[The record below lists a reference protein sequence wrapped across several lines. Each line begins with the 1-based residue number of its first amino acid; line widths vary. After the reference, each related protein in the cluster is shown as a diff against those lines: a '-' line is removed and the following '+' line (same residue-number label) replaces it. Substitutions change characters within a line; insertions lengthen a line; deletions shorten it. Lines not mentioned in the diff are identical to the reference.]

1 MIPTRES
8 AVLSILTRQMMTG
21 LKQCEPSNDEQ
32 DRITIYGPKA
42 NATYLEPWGPRRNGS
57 LESRWGLRMQRQVKA
72 KSLSVKIPKN
82 EPTTVRLNCVLANEE
97 FLTLEIPRY
106 ALERFMV
113 QAKRAI
119 EEAPLLSRRRS
130 SANSRRLLSSTL
142 FQRLRACR

>member
-1 MIPTRES
+1 
-8 AVLSILTRQMMTG
+8 MT
-21 LKQCEPSNDEQ
+21 QH
-32 DRITIYGPKA
+32 DRIISTVRRPMAPASLSSDAGI
-42 NATYLEPWGPRRNGS
+42 ATHS
-57 LESRWGLRMQRQVKA
+57 LKWVHEDQDEELRMQRQVKA

-130 SANSRRLLSSTL
+130 SG
-142 FQRLRACR
+142 

>member
-1 MIPTRES
+1 MLRLGAEHETKGGAACVLGTPT
-8 AVLSILTRQMMTG
+8 IQMMTG
-21 LKQCEPSNDEQ
+21 LKPVNRPMTSRIGSRSTAPRPTPPTWNRGPLAEMGHSNQDE
-32 DRITIYGPKA
+32 
-42 NATYLEPWGPRRNGS
+42 E
-57 LESRWGLRMQRQVKA
+57 LRMQRQVKA

-106 ALERFMV
+106 ALERFIV

-130 SANSRRLLSSTL
+130 RG
-142 FQRLRACR
+142 